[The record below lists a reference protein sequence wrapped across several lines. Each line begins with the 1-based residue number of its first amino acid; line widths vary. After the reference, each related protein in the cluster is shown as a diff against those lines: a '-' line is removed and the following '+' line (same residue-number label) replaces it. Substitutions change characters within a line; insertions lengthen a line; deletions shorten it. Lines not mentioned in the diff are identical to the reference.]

1 MKRIIS
7 VFASIAALST
17 MLIMPISVSAT
28 GDINANQEDIY
39 EISNA
44 NELKW
49 AATQI
54 NSDTAKTGMSR
65 ASYKLM
71 NDIDLDGAEWTPIG
85 TEAVPFNG
93 TFDGNGYRISNMKV
107 TTPYGDVD
115 ISTPCL
121 RNNGFFGNTGT
132 NTKVENLGIDNIYV
146 AIYVHASTCE
156 LEGTNGEGMRANC
169 IGGMVGYA
177 RGTWTG
183 CYVVNSTI

>member
-93 TFDGNGYRISNMKV
+93 DR
-107 TTPYGDVD
+107 
-115 ISTPCL
+115 
-121 RNNGFFGNTGT
+121 
-132 NTKVENLGIDNIYV
+132 
-146 AIYVHASTCE
+146 
-156 LEGTNGEGMRANC
+156 RAH
-169 IGGMVGYA
+169 V
-177 RGTWTG
+177 
-183 CYVVNSTI
+183 